1 MSSWASLSL
10 SLSFTLISPSH
21 TQTGLLAGNIRA
33 IIAYR
38 DYYACDAGCL
48 DPPVQLGLQPVK
60 FPVKLTEPLTAILYI
75 TGTIYVVLTNIL
87 TY

>member
-1 MSSWASLSL
+1 MTLDVLNPMSLPLSVLVYFSLFFFSYPH
-10 SLSFTLISPSH
+10 TVLIEVNKR
-21 TQTGLLAGNIRA
+21 T

-75 TGTIYVVLTNIL
+75 TGRIL
-87 TY
+87 F

>member
-1 MSSWASLSL
+1 MSSWASLSVPVYL
-10 SLSFTLISPSH
+10 SHFLFSHPYSF
-21 TQTGLLAGNIRA
+21 LAGNIRA